1 MLEKTVFTR
10 QEIINKIQEKY
21 NISITKIEQE
31 PRGSANIFYV
41 YDNQGTKYVLKEF
54 ESACNQEN
62 VIKEIKIIN

>member
-31 PRGSANIFYV
+31 PRGSANIF
-41 YDNQGTKYVLKEF
+41 
-54 ESACNQEN
+54 
-62 VIKEIKIIN
+62 